1 MNASCVFVRFF
12 FSFYLFVGVGFTFF
26 FWRSFLKQGT
36 CNRKFLVLTTACS
49 VSVSLS
55 LFTQVATAANNN
67 KRSAAAMVRLE
78 FMFIFAD
85 KTSRARLF

>member
-12 FSFYLFVGVGFTFF
+12 FSFYLFVGVGFYFF
-26 FWRSFLKQGT
+26 LRSFLKQST

-78 FMFIFAD
+78 FMFVFAD

>member
-26 FWRSFLKQGT
+26 LRSFFKQGT

-78 FMFIFAD
+78 FMFVFAD

>member
-12 FSFYLFVGVGFTFF
+12 FSFYLFVGVGFYFF
-26 FWRSFLKQGT
+26 LAEFFETGHLQSEIF
-36 CNRKFLVLTTACS
+36 VLTTACS